1 MKHTFTRSQVKQIIL
16 EEIDQD
22 DATEKAA
29 EYIVDDLESF
39 PTEAEESFLK
49 KVYNKIFSK
58 SQEQN
63 LDADQLAIQTYKK
76 MKQRSS
82 FRKIVAGL
90 TLAAFIGGFN
100 AYQDA
105 QSQAQAYAAGAQ
117 KSAQTAL
124 KHIEGQKSEDA
135 IEQLNKKLSV
145 STSFAWSLDPESQ
158 PKTMDDLVAS
168 MDSTDPSSKNYKNFP
183 LWQDYNLGIVQ
194 MLSQEYGVV
203 LKVKQDIQKQIDA
216 GVKNKEELR
225 PLIDLD
231 SVREPDFTAE
241 QFAQNYKFLY
251 DIPEFDPK
259 KTDEEDIGGNAE
271 KVSKKTKGQIKFLKL
286 RKGAHMGYETYAL
299 LDYVN
304 PELPNEKMSPSQY
317 YIKLFNEVTGQN
329 IQP

>member
-1 MKHTFTRSQVKQIIL
+1 MKLTKAKLQQIIL
-16 EEIDQD
+16 EEIDRVETDQ
-22 DATEKAA
+22 AA
-29 EYIVDDLESF
+29 EDIVDDLESF
-39 PTEAEESFLK
+39 LTEAEESFLK

-82 FRKIVAGL
+82 FRRIVAGL

-100 AYQDA
+100 AYQDT
-105 QSQAQAYAAGAQ
+105 QSQAQAYATGAQ

-168 MDSTDPSSKNYKNFP
+168 MDSADSSKNYENFP

-231 SVREPDFTAE
+231 SVRDPD
-241 QFAQNYKFLY
+241 YKFLY

-271 KVSKKTKGQIKFLKL
+271 KVSKKTKDQIKFLKL

>member
-1 MKHTFTRSQVKQIIL
+1 MNLTKAKLQQIIL
-16 EEIDQD
+16 EEIDRVETDQ
-22 DATEKAA
+22 AA
-29 EYIVDDLESF
+29 EDIVDDLESF
-39 PTEAEESFLK
+39 LTEAEESFLK

-82 FRKIVAGL
+82 FRTIVAGL

-100 AYQDA
+100 AYQDT

-168 MDSTDPSSKNYKNFP
+168 MDSADSSKNYENFP

-231 SVREPDFTAE
+231 SVRDPDFTAE

-271 KVSKKTKGQIKFLKL
+271 KVSKKTKDQIKFLKL

>member
-1 MKHTFTRSQVKQIIL
+1 MKITKTKLQQIIL
-16 EEIDQD
+16 EEIDRVETDQ
-22 DATEKAA
+22 AA
-29 EYIVDDLESF
+29 EDIVDDLESF
-39 PTEAEESFLK
+39 LTEAEESFLK

-76 MKQRSS
+76 MKQRNS

-100 AYQDA
+100 AYQDT
-105 QSQAQAYAAGAQ
+105 QSQAQAYATGAQ

-168 MDSTDPSSKNYKNFP
+168 MDSADSSKNYENFP

-231 SVREPDFTAE
+231 SVRDPDFTAE

-271 KVSKKTKGQIKFLKL
+271 KVSKKTKDQIKFLKL